1 MAINKHVLCAGDIGF
16 AGEAA
21 DAERD
26 LSMVHEHVR
35 FLSQEPRYLEGK
47 RIGWRI
53 SREWIKYWKQAWLT
67 AIHLER
73 VRGTCP
79 LIHPHPN

>member
-53 SREWIKYWKQAWLT
+53 SRE
-67 AIHLER
+67 
-73 VRGTCP
+73 
-79 LIHPHPN
+79 